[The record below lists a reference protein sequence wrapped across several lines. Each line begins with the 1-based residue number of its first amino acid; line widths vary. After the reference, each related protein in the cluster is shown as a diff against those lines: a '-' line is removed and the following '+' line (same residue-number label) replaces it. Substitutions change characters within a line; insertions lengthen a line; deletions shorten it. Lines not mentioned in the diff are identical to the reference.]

1 MENKKTTNTP
11 YDIAFKTMISDAIGT
26 LIYLIIELFREA
38 LEARGICLTGKE
50 SIERLA
56 TENCN
61 IDEDGE
67 QSKSLADAL
76 LKIVGLYFYI
86 ECESTTHNMD
96 ALRMARYAFDIACKL
111 IAGKTESVLNFPLQG
126 VIFLRSNSKTPDVLT
141 MSANL
146 SGFPAKTY
154 KFPVLKVSDY
164 SAEDIVNKRLFFLI
178 PFYIFNYEESFDEI
192 KKGNKDIL
200 EKLLLEYKL
209 FDASLK
215 NALEE
220 GILSDKDIRT
230 ISDVFK
236 SVLVNITE
244 KHETIREE
252 ILKRM
257 SGTELDYPATTAFNE
272 VEKKG
277 RKEGRKE
284 GNAEG
289 QKKLQKLLL
298 TIPKESE
305 DFNIALKA
313 STDELEELY
322 KKYDIH
328 SED

>member
-1 MENKKTTNTP
+1 MENLKTTNTP
-11 YDIAFKTMISDAIGT
+11 YDIAFKTMISDAVGT

-76 LKIVGLYFYI
+76 LKIVGLYFHI

-96 ALRMARYAFDIACKL
+96 ALRMAKYAFDIAYKV
-111 IAGKTESVLNFPLQG
+111 IAGKTESDLTIPLQG

-146 SGFPAKTY
+146 SGLPAKTY
-154 KFPVLKVSDY
+154 KCSVLKVSDY
-164 SAEDIVNKRLFFLI
+164 SAEDIVKKRLFFLI
-178 PFYIFNYEESFDEI
+178 PFYIFNYEKSFDKIEE
-192 KKGNKDIL
+192 GNKDIL
-200 EKLLLEYKL
+200 EKLFLDYDL

-236 SVLVNITE
+236 SVLVNITK
-244 KHETIREE
+244 KHETLREE

-257 SGTELDYPATTAFNE
+257 SGTELDYPATTAYNKGKAEMLVRGVKGAIKKNISIEDACDMFDATVEEYNE
-272 VEKKG
+272 ALE
-277 RKEGRKE
+277 
-284 GNAEG
+284 
-289 QKKLQKLLL
+289 L
-298 TIPKESE
+298 
-305 DFNIALKA
+305 LKA
-313 STDELEELY
+313 E
-322 KKYDIH
+322 KR
-328 SED
+328 

>member
-1 MENKKTTNTP
+1 MENLKTTNTP
-11 YDIAFKTMISDAIGT
+11 YDIAFKTMISDAVGT

-76 LKIVGLYFYI
+76 LKIVGLYFHI

-96 ALRMARYAFDIACKL
+96 ALRMAKYAFDTAYKV
-111 IAGKTESVLNFPLQG
+111 IAGKTDSDLTFPLQG

-141 MSANL
+141 LPTYLAGVPL
-146 SGFPAKTY
+146 QTY
-154 KFPVLKVSDY
+154 KCSVLKVSDY
-164 SAEDIVNKRLFFLI
+164 SAEDIVKKRLFFLI
-178 PFYIFNYEESFDEI
+178 PFYIFNYEKSFDKIEE
-192 KKGNKDIL
+192 GNKDIL
-200 EKLLLEYKL
+200 EKLFLDYDL

-236 SVLVNITE
+236 SVLVNITK
-244 KHETIREE
+244 KHETLREE

-272 VEKKG
+272 GEKKG
-277 RKEGRKE
+277 RKEG
-284 GNAEG
+284 NVEG

-313 STDELEELY
+313 STDELEKLY